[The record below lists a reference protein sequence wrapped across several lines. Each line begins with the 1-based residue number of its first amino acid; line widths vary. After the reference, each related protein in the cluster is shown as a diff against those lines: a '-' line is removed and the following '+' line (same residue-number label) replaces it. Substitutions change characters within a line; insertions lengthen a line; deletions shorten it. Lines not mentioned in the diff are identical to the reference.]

1 MFSLCRYLMIILS
14 YQCIS
19 DILFFFFF
27 FFQAEDGIR
36 DAQESRGLG
45 DVYKRQVLEGRYVY
59 PELIVKVLYE
69 TLASMETH
77 AINDQSH
84 TQAYLDCLA
93 MGAAGT
99 AAGGSATPAYGHLLA
114 LWMHQLSTYWPGT
127 SVSAHVPL
135 DEKEAISLLRS
146 LYNVNAGTIKFPL
159 DDMVG
164 DLLFST
170 GNNVSKALA
179 REYFANGVDST
190 SEVMVKMFNASL
202 EAKSAAVQWAELD
215 YDDYLS
221 CLKSL
226 LCDSYASYPLHL
238 YTCCMLNKASRLPP
252 KELAFM
258 AALQVLQGS
267 GRSNYQGL

>member
-179 REYFANGVDST
+179 REYFANGV
-190 SEVMVKMFNASL
+190 
-202 EAKSAAVQWAELD
+202 AV
-215 YDDYLS
+215 
-221 CLKSL
+221 
-226 LCDSYASYPLHL
+226 SYTHL
-238 YTCCMLNKASRLPP
+238 TLPT
-252 KELAFM
+252 KRI
-258 AALQVLQGS
+258 V
-267 GRSNYQGL
+267 